1 MAFFIH
7 KIKTSANPERIESGK
22 YFQLVVRQV
31 EILPA
36 ETIDGIELPEGRESE
51 PIWHSLFAP
60 AAWPESLLAFKDIQ
74 LTNALVKAIGL

>member
-22 YFQLVVRQV
+22 YFQLVVRQA

-36 ETIDGIELPEGRESE
+36 ETIDGIELPERETE
-51 PIWHSLFAP
+51 PVWHSLFAT
-60 AAWPESLLAFKDIQ
+60 AAWPESLMAFKDIQ

>member
-22 YFQLVVRQV
+22 YFQLVVREV
-31 EILPA
+31 AVLPA
-36 ETIDGIELPEGRESE
+36 ETIDGIELPERESE
-51 PIWHSLFAP
+51 PVWHSLFAT